1 MNLAEEAYLSTSKDF
16 NTSILNK
23 ILSDAIKKQPPPL
36 IGRFRPKMRYIHQ
49 GGKNP
54 PLFIVH
60 GKNLNKLPSSYE
72 KYMENY
78 FREKLKLRSTPLF
91 IDFLESENPYKD
103 KPNLLSD
110 RQKKKR
116 KRLIKRNKK

>member
-1 MNLAEEAYLSTSKDF
+1 
-16 NTSILNK
+16 
-23 ILSDAIKKQPPPL
+23 
-36 IGRFRPKMRYIHQ
+36 MRYIHQ

-103 KPNLLSD
+103 KPNLLSA

-116 KRLIKRNKK
+116 KRIIKRTKK

>member
-1 MNLAEEAYLSTSKDF
+1 
-16 NTSILNK
+16 
-23 ILSDAIKKQPPPL
+23 
-36 IGRFRPKMRYIHQ
+36 
-49 GGKNP
+49 
-54 PLFIVH
+54 
-60 GKNLNKLPSSYE
+60 
-72 KYMENY
+72 MENY

-116 KRLIKRNKK
+116 KRLIKRNLFLFFFCLSLNKLGLSL

>member
-1 MNLAEEAYLSTSKDF
+1 MDYK
-16 NTSILNK
+16 
-23 ILSDAIKKQPPPL
+23 
-36 IGRFRPKMRYIHQ
+36 
-49 GGKNP
+49 
-54 PLFIVH
+54 
-60 GKNLNKLPSSYE
+60 

-78 FREKLKLRSTPLF
+78 FREDLKLSSTPLF

-103 KPNLLSD
+103 KPNLLSS